1 MIALAIVAAA
11 VYSGWVLEWFLPN
24 GVDPL
29 RSYASELAART
40 EPHGDLF
47 ARLDTVS
54 GTLLAVLGVALAVL
68 ARRASG
74 VRDFAAPAGLVLWG
88 GATVA
93 DSIFRM
99 PTVTTVGPGAS
110 VALTEA
116 EKAAVTAHSICS
128 STAAVG
134 MALVGLGLWWA
145 GRRVLAAVFLA
156 LLAAVAVTTSGLHEI
171 GGPNLWLGLWQ
182 RLSLAVA
189 AVAVVVVVTVAVA
202 AGRATARR

>member
-1 MIALAIVAAA
+1 MFAVAVAAA
-11 VYSGWVLEWFLPN
+11 VAYSSWVLEWFLPG

-29 RSYASELAART
+29 RSYASELAAVA
-40 EPHGDLF
+40 EPHGTLF
-47 ARLDTVS
+47 ARADTAS
-54 GTLLAVLGVALAVL
+54 GTLLVALGAL
-68 ARRASG
+68 LWLWSRRG
-74 VRDFAAPAGLVLWG
+74 RLIPAGLVLWG

-93 DSIFRM
+93 DSFFRM
-99 PTVTTVGPGAS
+99 PMVTTVGPGAS
-110 VALTEA
+110 AALTEA
-116 EKAAVTAHSICS
+116 EKSAVLVHSLCS

-156 LLAAVAVTTSGLHEI
+156 LLAAVAVTSGLHEI

-189 AVAVVVVVTVAVA
+189 SVAVVVVTVVVA